1 MIDILYH
8 RYALLS
14 SISYICR
21 GVFLCLQAGNF
32 KQQCK
37 LRTERTKKMNKVKT
51 FTSKEFGT
59 VRTIVKDG
67 EPWFVGKDVAEILGY
82 KETAKAIRTHICAE
96 DKGVSVLDT
105 PGGQQKITLI
115 NESGLYSLILGS
127 KLPKAKTFKR
137 WVTSEV
143 LPTIRKTGGYVA
155 NDEMFINTYLP
166 NADAQTREL
175 FRLNLST
182 IRQLNNKIE
191 QDKPLV
197 DFASHIQ
204 TSEDCI
210 SMNDMAK
217 LATKNGIKIGRT
229 RLFNF
234 LREKKVLGCKD
245 GHKNMP
251 YQRYID
257 TQPWF
262 QLKESSYIQNGEVRI
277 GLTPMVTP
285 KGQSGIIRMLRKCN
299 TTN

>member
-1 MIDILYH
+1 MDGI
-8 RYALLS
+8 
-14 SISYICR
+14 
-21 GVFLCLQAGNF
+21 
-32 KQQCK
+32 
-37 LRTERTKKMNKVKT
+37 KT
-51 FTSKEFGT
+51 FKNKEFGT

-191 QDKPLV
+191 HDKPLV

>member
-1 MIDILYH
+1 MDGI
-8 RYALLS
+8 
-14 SISYICR
+14 
-21 GVFLCLQAGNF
+21 
-32 KQQCK
+32 
-37 LRTERTKKMNKVKT
+37 KT
-51 FTSKEFGT
+51 FTNKEFGT

-67 EPWFVGKDVAEILGY
+67 EPWFVGKDMAEILGY

-234 LREKKVLGCKD
+234 LREKKVLGCRD

>member
-1 MIDILYH
+1 MDGI
-8 RYALLS
+8 
-14 SISYICR
+14 
-21 GVFLCLQAGNF
+21 
-32 KQQCK
+32 
-37 LRTERTKKMNKVKT
+37 KT
-51 FTSKEFGT
+51 FTNKEFGT

-191 QDKPLV
+191 HDKPLV

-234 LREKKVLGCKD
+234 LREKKVLGCRD

-285 KGQSGIIRMLRKCN
+285 KGESGIIRMLRKCKA
-299 TTN
+299 TN

>member
-1 MIDILYH
+1 
-8 RYALLS
+8 
-14 SISYICR
+14 
-21 GVFLCLQAGNF
+21 
-32 KQQCK
+32 
-37 LRTERTKKMNKVKT
+37 MNKVKT

-82 KETAKAIRTHICAE
+82 ERTTKVISE
-96 DKGVSVLDT
+96 RIDDDDKFMVSSKTQSQFGIELGQR
-105 PGGQQKITLI
+105 GGWLI

-137 WVTSEV
+137 WVTSDV

-155 NDEMFINTYLP
+155 NDEIFINTYLP

-277 GLTPMVTP
+277 GLTPMVMP

-299 TTN
+299 ITN

>member
-1 MIDILYH
+1 MDGI
-8 RYALLS
+8 
-14 SISYICR
+14 
-21 GVFLCLQAGNF
+21 
-32 KQQCK
+32 
-37 LRTERTKKMNKVKT
+37 KT
-51 FTSKEFGT
+51 FKNKEFGT

-234 LREKKVLGCKD
+234 LREKKVLGCRD

-285 KGQSGIIRMLRKCN
+285 KGQSGIIRMLRKCDV
-299 TTN
+299 TG

>member
-1 MIDILYH
+1 MDGI
-8 RYALLS
+8 
-14 SISYICR
+14 
-21 GVFLCLQAGNF
+21 
-32 KQQCK
+32 
-37 LRTERTKKMNKVKT
+37 KT
-51 FTSKEFGT
+51 FTNKEFGT

-82 KETAKAIRTHICAE
+82 SNTPKAIRDHVDSD
-96 DKGVSVLDT
+96 DKLTERFVLS
-105 PGGQQKITLI
+105 GQNREAIVI

-155 NDEMFINTYLP
+155 NDEIFINTYLP

-234 LREKKVLGCKD
+234 LREKKVLGCRD

-285 KGQSGIIRMLRKCN
+285 KDQSGIIRMLRKCDV
-299 TTN
+299 TG

>member
-1 MIDILYH
+1 MDGI
-8 RYALLS
+8 
-14 SISYICR
+14 
-21 GVFLCLQAGNF
+21 
-32 KQQCK
+32 
-37 LRTERTKKMNKVKT
+37 KT
-51 FTSKEFGT
+51 FKNKEFGT

-234 LREKKVLGCKD
+234 LREKKVLGCRD

-299 TTN
+299 TIN

>member
-1 MIDILYH
+1 MLAS
-8 RYALLS
+8 RK
-14 SISYICR
+14 
-21 GVFLCLQAGNF
+21 FQT
-32 KQQCK
+32 KCK
-37 LRTERTKKMNKVKT
+37 LGTERTKKMDGIKT
-51 FTSKEFGT
+51 FTNKEFGT

-285 KGQSGIIRMLRKCN
+285 KGQSGIIRMLRKCDV
-299 TTN
+299 TG

>member
-1 MIDILYH
+1 MDGI
-8 RYALLS
+8 
-14 SISYICR
+14 
-21 GVFLCLQAGNF
+21 
-32 KQQCK
+32 
-37 LRTERTKKMNKVKT
+37 KT
-51 FTSKEFGT
+51 FTNKEFGA

-285 KGQSGIIRMLRKCN
+285 KGQSGIIRMLRKCDV
-299 TTN
+299 TG

>member
-1 MIDILYH
+1 MQNLMKFQNMNVGIIVEDQTVLFEIYSVGMALGQVKKNAVGELYPRKDRIDQNLK
-8 RYALLS
+8 S
-14 SISYICR
+14 
-21 GVFLCLQAGNF
+21 
-32 KQQCK
+32 
-37 LRTERTKKMNKVKT
+37 
-51 FTSKEFGT
+51 
-59 VRTIVKDG
+59 
-67 EPWFVGKDVAEILGY
+67 AEIHPCVRNGHKY
-82 KETAKAIRTHICAE
+82 
-96 DKGVSVLDT
+96 
-105 PGGQQKITLI
+105 I
-115 NESGLYSLILGS
+115 NESQLYDLMLEM
-127 KLPKAKTFKR
+127 KTEKVKPFRK

-204 TSEDCI
+204 VSEDCI

-234 LREKKVLGCKD
+234 LREKKVLGCRD

-299 TTN
+299 IIN

>member
-1 MIDILYH
+1 V
-8 RYALLS
+8 
-14 SISYICR
+14 

-37 LRTERTKKMNKVKT
+37 LRTERTKKMDGIKT
-51 FTSKEFGT
+51 FTNKEFGT

-82 KETAKAIRTHICAE
+82 AKARNAIARHVDDD
-96 DKGVSVLDT
+96 DKNDAPFQGVL
-105 PGGQQKITLI
+105 GGTQTVTII

-234 LREKKVLGCKD
+234 LREKKVLGCRD

>member
-1 MIDILYH
+1 MDGIK
-8 RYALLS
+8 
-14 SISYICR
+14 
-21 GVFLCLQAGNF
+21 VFKN
-32 KQQCK
+32 
-37 LRTERTKKMNKVKT
+37 
-51 FTSKEFGT
+51 KEFGT

-67 EPWFVGKDVAEILGY
+67 EPWFVGKDVAAILGY
-82 KETAKAIRTHICAE
+82 KKPTNAIAQHVDEDDALKQGITDSIGRTQET
-96 DKGVSVLDT
+96 
-105 PGGQQKITLI
+105 TLI

-127 KLPKAKTFKR
+127 KKPEAKAFKR
-137 WVTSEV
+137 WVTFEV

-285 KGQSGIIRMLRKCN
+285 KGQSGIIRMLRKCHVAG
-299 TTN
+299 

>member
-1 MIDILYH
+1 MDGI
-8 RYALLS
+8 
-14 SISYICR
+14 
-21 GVFLCLQAGNF
+21 
-32 KQQCK
+32 
-37 LRTERTKKMNKVKT
+37 KT
-51 FTSKEFGT
+51 FTNKEFGT

-210 SMNDMAK
+210 SMNDMTK

-285 KGQSGIIRMLRKCN
+285 KGQSGIIRMLRKCDV
-299 TTN
+299 TG

>member
-1 MIDILYH
+1 MDGI
-8 RYALLS
+8 
-14 SISYICR
+14 
-21 GVFLCLQAGNF
+21 
-32 KQQCK
+32 
-37 LRTERTKKMNKVKT
+37 KT
-51 FTSKEFGT
+51 FTNKEFGT

-285 KGQSGIIRMLRKCN
+285 KGQSGIIRMLRKCDA
-299 TTN
+299 TF

>member
-1 MIDILYH
+1 MDGI
-8 RYALLS
+8 
-14 SISYICR
+14 
-21 GVFLCLQAGNF
+21 
-32 KQQCK
+32 
-37 LRTERTKKMNKVKT
+37 KT
-51 FTSKEFGT
+51 FKNKEFGT

-82 KETAKAIRTHICAE
+82 TKARNAIARHVDDD
-96 DKGVSVLDT
+96 DKKDAPFQGVL
-105 PGGQQKITLI
+105 GGKQKITLI

-285 KGQSGIIRMLRKCN
+285 KGQSGIIRMLRKCDV
-299 TTN
+299 TG

>member
-1 MIDILYH
+1 MQNLMKFQNMNVGIIVEDQTVLFEIYSVGMALGQVKKNAVGELYPRKDRIDQNLK
-8 RYALLS
+8 S
-14 SISYICR
+14 
-21 GVFLCLQAGNF
+21 
-32 KQQCK
+32 
-37 LRTERTKKMNKVKT
+37 
-51 FTSKEFGT
+51 
-59 VRTIVKDG
+59 
-67 EPWFVGKDVAEILGY
+67 AEIHPCVRNGHKY
-82 KETAKAIRTHICAE
+82 
-96 DKGVSVLDT
+96 
-105 PGGQQKITLI
+105 I
-115 NESGLYSLILGS
+115 NESQLYDLMLEM
-127 KLPKAKTFKR
+127 KTEKVKPFRK

-155 NDEMFINTYLP
+155 NDEIFINTYLP

-234 LREKKVLGCKD
+234 LREKKVLGCRD

-285 KGQSGIIRMLRKCN
+285 KGQSGIIRMLRKCDV
-299 TTN
+299 TG

>member
-1 MIDILYH
+1 MDGI
-8 RYALLS
+8 
-14 SISYICR
+14 
-21 GVFLCLQAGNF
+21 
-32 KQQCK
+32 
-37 LRTERTKKMNKVKT
+37 KT
-51 FTSKEFGT
+51 FTNKEFGT

-285 KGQSGIIRMLRKCN
+285 KGQSGIIRMLRKCKA
-299 TTN
+299 TS

>member
-1 MIDILYH
+1 MDGI
-8 RYALLS
+8 
-14 SISYICR
+14 
-21 GVFLCLQAGNF
+21 
-32 KQQCK
+32 
-37 LRTERTKKMNKVKT
+37 KT
-51 FTSKEFGT
+51 FTNKEFGT

-217 LATKNGIKIGRT
+217 LAIKNGIKIGRT

-285 KGQSGIIRMLRKCN
+285 KGQSGIIRMLRKCDV
-299 TTN
+299 TG

>member
-1 MIDILYH
+1 MDGI
-8 RYALLS
+8 
-14 SISYICR
+14 
-21 GVFLCLQAGNF
+21 
-32 KQQCK
+32 
-37 LRTERTKKMNKVKT
+37 KT
-51 FTSKEFGT
+51 FTNKEFGT

-67 EPWFVGKDVAEILGY
+67 EPWLVGKDVAEILGY

-285 KGQSGIIRMLRKCN
+285 KGQSGIIRMLRKCDV
-299 TTN
+299 TG

>member
-1 MIDILYH
+1 MQNLMKFQNMNVGIIVEDQTVLFEIYSVGMALGQVKKNAVGELYPRKDRIDQNLK
-8 RYALLS
+8 S
-14 SISYICR
+14 
-21 GVFLCLQAGNF
+21 
-32 KQQCK
+32 
-37 LRTERTKKMNKVKT
+37 
-51 FTSKEFGT
+51 
-59 VRTIVKDG
+59 
-67 EPWFVGKDVAEILGY
+67 AEIHPCVRNGHKY
-82 KETAKAIRTHICAE
+82 
-96 DKGVSVLDT
+96 
-105 PGGQQKITLI
+105 I
-115 NESGLYSLILGS
+115 NESQLYDSMLEM
-127 KLPKAKTFKR
+127 KTEKVKPFRK

-234 LREKKVLGCKD
+234 LREKKVLGCRD

-299 TTN
+299 TIN

>member
-1 MIDILYH
+1 MDGI
-8 RYALLS
+8 
-14 SISYICR
+14 
-21 GVFLCLQAGNF
+21 
-32 KQQCK
+32 
-37 LRTERTKKMNKVKT
+37 KT
-51 FTSKEFGT
+51 FTNKEFGT

-166 NADAQTREL
+166 NADAQMREL

-285 KGQSGIIRMLRKCN
+285 KGQSGIIRMLRKCDV
-299 TTN
+299 TG

>member
-1 MIDILYH
+1 MQNLMKFQNMNVGIIVEDQTVLFEIYSVGMALGQVKKNAVGELYPRKDRIDQNLK
-8 RYALLS
+8 S
-14 SISYICR
+14 
-21 GVFLCLQAGNF
+21 
-32 KQQCK
+32 
-37 LRTERTKKMNKVKT
+37 
-51 FTSKEFGT
+51 
-59 VRTIVKDG
+59 
-67 EPWFVGKDVAEILGY
+67 AEIHPCVRNGHKY
-82 KETAKAIRTHICAE
+82 
-96 DKGVSVLDT
+96 
-105 PGGQQKITLI
+105 I
-115 NESGLYSLILGS
+115 NESQLYDLMLEM
-127 KLPKAKTFKR
+127 KTEKVKPFRK

-155 NDEMFINTYLP
+155 NDEIFINTYLP

-204 TSEDCI
+204 VSEDCI

>member
-1 MIDILYH
+1 MDGI
-8 RYALLS
+8 
-14 SISYICR
+14 
-21 GVFLCLQAGNF
+21 
-32 KQQCK
+32 
-37 LRTERTKKMNKVKT
+37 KT
-51 FTSKEFGT
+51 FTNKEFGT

-210 SMNDMAK
+210 SINDMAK

-234 LREKKVLGCKD
+234 LREKKVLGCRD

>member
-1 MIDILYH
+1 MDGI
-8 RYALLS
+8 
-14 SISYICR
+14 
-21 GVFLCLQAGNF
+21 
-32 KQQCK
+32 
-37 LRTERTKKMNKVKT
+37 KT
-51 FTSKEFGT
+51 FTNKEFGT

-127 KLPKAKTFKR
+127 KLQKAKTFKR

-234 LREKKVLGCKD
+234 LREKKVLGCRD

>member
-1 MIDILYH
+1 MHFCQVLVIFVEVY
-8 RYALLS
+8 
-14 SISYICR
+14 
-21 GVFLCLQAGNF
+21 FLCLQAGNF

-37 LRTERTKKMNKVKT
+37 LRTERTKKMDGIKT
-51 FTSKEFGT
+51 FTNKEFGT

-285 KGQSGIIRMLRKCN
+285 KGQSGIIRMLRKCDV
-299 TTN
+299 TG

>member
-1 MIDILYH
+1 MDGI
-8 RYALLS
+8 
-14 SISYICR
+14 
-21 GVFLCLQAGNF
+21 
-32 KQQCK
+32 
-37 LRTERTKKMNKVKT
+37 KT
-51 FTSKEFGT
+51 FTNKEFGT

-285 KGQSGIIRMLRKCN
+285 KGQSGIIRMLRKCDVPG
-299 TTN
+299 

>member
-1 MIDILYH
+1 MIDKPTYFFDN
-8 RYALLS
+8 S
-14 SISYICR
+14 
-21 GVFLCLQAGNF
+21 VFLCLQAGNF

-37 LRTERTKKMNKVKT
+37 LRTERTKKMDGIKT
-51 FTSKEFGT
+51 FTNKEFGT
-59 VRTIVKDG
+59 VRTIVKGG

-82 KETAKAIRTHICAE
+82 TKARNAIARHVDDD
-96 DKGVSVLDT
+96 DKNDAPFQGVL
-105 PGGQQKITLI
+105 GGKQTMTII

-155 NDEMFINTYLP
+155 NDEIFINTYLP

-234 LREKKVLGCKD
+234 LREKKVLGCRD

-285 KGQSGIIRMLRKCN
+285 KGQSGIIRMLRKCDV
-299 TTN
+299 TG

>member
-1 MIDILYH
+1 MDEI
-8 RYALLS
+8 
-14 SISYICR
+14 
-21 GVFLCLQAGNF
+21 
-32 KQQCK
+32 
-37 LRTERTKKMNKVKT
+37 KT
-51 FTSKEFGT
+51 FTNKEFGT

-217 LATKNGIKIGRT
+217 LAAKNGIKIGRT

-234 LREKKVLGCKD
+234 LREKKVLGCRD

-285 KGQSGIIRMLRKCN
+285 KGQSGIIRMLRKCD
-299 TTN
+299 TTF

>member
-1 MIDILYH
+1 MQNLMKFQNMNVGIIVEDQTVLFEIYSVGMALGQVKKNAVGELYPRKDRIDQNLK
-8 RYALLS
+8 S
-14 SISYICR
+14 
-21 GVFLCLQAGNF
+21 
-32 KQQCK
+32 
-37 LRTERTKKMNKVKT
+37 
-51 FTSKEFGT
+51 
-59 VRTIVKDG
+59 
-67 EPWFVGKDVAEILGY
+67 AEIHPCVRNGHKY
-82 KETAKAIRTHICAE
+82 
-96 DKGVSVLDT
+96 
-105 PGGQQKITLI
+105 I
-115 NESGLYSLILGS
+115 NESQLYDLMLEM
-127 KLPKAKTFKR
+127 KTEKVKPFRK

-204 TSEDCI
+204 VSEDCI

-285 KGQSGIIRMLRKCN
+285 KGQSGIIRMLRKCDV
-299 TTN
+299 TG

>member
-1 MIDILYH
+1 MDGI
-8 RYALLS
+8 
-14 SISYICR
+14 
-21 GVFLCLQAGNF
+21 
-32 KQQCK
+32 
-37 LRTERTKKMNKVKT
+37 KT
-51 FTSKEFGT
+51 FKNKEFGT

-143 LPTIRKTGGYVA
+143 LPIIRKTGGYVA
-155 NDEMFINTYLP
+155 NDDMFINTYLP

-234 LREKKVLGCKD
+234 LREKKVLGCRD

-299 TTN
+299 ITN

>member
-1 MIDILYH
+1 MDGI
-8 RYALLS
+8 
-14 SISYICR
+14 
-21 GVFLCLQAGNF
+21 
-32 KQQCK
+32 
-37 LRTERTKKMNKVKT
+37 KT
-51 FTSKEFGT
+51 FKNKEFGT

-155 NDEMFINTYLP
+155 NDEIFINTYLP

-234 LREKKVLGCKD
+234 LREKKVLGCRD

-285 KGQSGIIRMLRKCN
+285 KGQSGIIRMLRKCDV
-299 TTN
+299 TG

>member
-1 MIDILYH
+1 MDGI
-8 RYALLS
+8 
-14 SISYICR
+14 
-21 GVFLCLQAGNF
+21 
-32 KQQCK
+32 
-37 LRTERTKKMNKVKT
+37 KT
-51 FTSKEFGT
+51 FKNKEFGT

-234 LREKKVLGCKD
+234 LREKKVLGCRD

-285 KGQSGIIRMLRKCN
+285 KGQSGIIRMLRKCKA
-299 TTN
+299 TN

>member
-1 MIDILYH
+1 MDGI
-8 RYALLS
+8 
-14 SISYICR
+14 
-21 GVFLCLQAGNF
+21 
-32 KQQCK
+32 
-37 LRTERTKKMNKVKT
+37 KT
-51 FTSKEFGT
+51 FTNKEFGT

-127 KLPKAKTFKR
+127 KLPKAKTFKC

-234 LREKKVLGCKD
+234 LREKKVLGCRD

-285 KGQSGIIRMLRKCN
+285 KGQSGIIRMLRKCDV
-299 TTN
+299 TG